1 MKREIKD
8 SIILGL
14 SLFSIIFGAGIL
26 YFPRMLVLIVVLNG
40 LYHLSSF

>member
-8 SIILGL
+8 SVILGL
-14 SLFSIIFGAGIL
+14 SLFSIIFGAGNII
-26 YFPRMLVLIVVLNG
+26 FSMLVLIVVLNG